1 MDIWLQIITVKSNLW
16 AIQQRLK
23 NGREKIEKERPD
35 KLDYIEGSKKSELQI
50 NEAEELITNLESIIK
65 QSGRDNH
72 ALIIKNLE
80 LQAEVKRLKD
90 EIKYN
95 GIEL

>member
-16 AIQQRLK
+16 AIRERLK

-35 KLDYIEGSKKSELQI
+35 KIEYIEGSNKSEFQLS
-50 NEAEELITNLESIIK
+50 EAEDLIINLESIIK

-72 ALIIKNLE
+72 ALTIRNLE
-80 LQAEVKRLKD
+80 LQAEIKRLKD